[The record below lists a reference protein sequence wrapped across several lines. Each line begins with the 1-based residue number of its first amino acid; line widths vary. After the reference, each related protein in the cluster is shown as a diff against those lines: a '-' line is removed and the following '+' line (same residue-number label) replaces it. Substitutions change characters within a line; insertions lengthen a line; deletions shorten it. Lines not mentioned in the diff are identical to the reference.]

1 MRVVVRLMMAT
12 YLHALGGI
20 YRLIGRSL
28 HQGMCNRL
36 PTPKEEGLKP
46 GKSPEKT
53 QQPLASKR
61 KTRAIL
67 SVKTFGQ
74 NIKS

>member
-28 HQGMCNRL
+28 HQDVQQIAD
-36 PTPKEEGLKP
+36 PKRGGFK
-46 GKSPEKT
+46 
-53 QQPLASKR
+53 AR
-61 KTRAIL
+61 KE
-67 SVKTFGQ
+67 S
-74 NIKS
+74 